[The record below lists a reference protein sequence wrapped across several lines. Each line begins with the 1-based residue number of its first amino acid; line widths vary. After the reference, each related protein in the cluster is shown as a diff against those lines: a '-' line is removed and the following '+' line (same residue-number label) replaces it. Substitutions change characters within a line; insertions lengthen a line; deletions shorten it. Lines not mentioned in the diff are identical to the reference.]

1 MGILLF
7 LVSALFSFLFY
18 NFYLMSNGRSFFG
31 SGNSDIFF
39 FDSFFW
45 NIAIEASFF
54 LVLWVFLLYS
64 FSRFRAIWIQRANIS
79 WWDVKATGKIFFRD
93 YLYYIGFLLFYASIY
108 LIFKNYDIINFG
120 FFVLFI
126 NIIILALFLVTNKFF
141 IFKDFIKINTILF
154 SLAYIWSYVYIFLT
168 GNNFFTF
175 IDLINS
181 CFILIFFMLSISWDK
196 YILKSS
202 DSDKG
207 LLIYLFIYGFLFISF
222 YLHYFIASA
231 TFIFSLTSF
240 LFFLGIF
247 LWALRVRFFQNNR
260 KLLKYLGLVFL
271 YISCVFG
278 LIHILAFWLNI
289 FVFLII
295 AYGIAFN
302 LDVHNKYQNYISLF
316 FAFLGWF
323 FLIYFLF
330 FRYFYVGSYK
340 DFILLFLFLS
350 LAFGIVF
357 YTYIKPLPNIP
368 DYYFFHTFSYLI
380 NIFWVISFLVLSDF
394 HILHLWIIL
403 LLESIFIFMSYYKL
417 NSLKTSSD
425 A

>member
-7 LVSALFSFLFY
+7 LVSALFSFIFY
-18 NFYLMSNGRSFFG
+18 NFYLMTNGRSFFG
-31 SGNSDIFF
+31 WWNSEAIFL
-39 FDSFFW
+39 DSFFW
-45 NIAIEASFF
+45 NIAIEASVF
-54 LVLWVFLLYS
+54 LVLGVFLLYS
-64 FSRFRAIWIQRANIS
+64 FSRFRVIWAQKASIS
-79 WWDVKATGKIFFRD
+79 WWDVKTTGKIFFRD
-93 YLYYIGFLLFYASIY
+93 YLYYIGFLLFYTSIY
-108 LIFKNYDIINFG
+108 LIFKNYDIINFW

-126 NIIILALFLVTNKFF
+126 NIIILALFLLTNKFF

-154 SLAYIWSYVYIFLT
+154 SLAYIWSYIYIFLT

-175 IDLINS
+175 VDLLNS
-181 CFILIFFMLSISWDK
+181 CFILAFFLLSISWDR

-202 DSDKG
+202 DSDKW

-222 YLHYFIASA
+222 YLHYFIESVS
-231 TFIFSLTSF
+231 FIFSLISF

-247 LWALRVRFFQNNR
+247 LWAIKIRFFQSSR
-260 KLLKYLGLVFL
+260 RLLKYLGLIFL
-271 YISCVFG
+271 YVSC
-278 LIHILAFWLNI
+278 IFWLVYTLWAGLNI
-289 FVFLII
+289 FIFLII

-316 FAFLGWF
+316 FAFLGGF

-330 FRYFYVGSYK
+330 FRYFYVWDYR
-340 DFILLFLFLS
+340 DFVLLFIFLS
-350 LAFGIVF
+350 LAFGIVI
-357 YTYIKPLPNIP
+357 YTYLRPLPNIP

-417 NSLKTSSD
+417 NSLKTLPD

>member
-7 LVSALFSFLFY
+7 LVSALFSFIFY
-18 NFYLMSNGRSFFG
+18 NFYLISNGRSFFG
-31 SGNSDIFF
+31 SGNVEVFF
-39 FDSFFW
+39 LDSFFG

-54 LVLWVFLLYS
+54 LILWVFLLYS
-64 FSRFRAIWIQRANIS
+64 FSRFRAIGIQKANIS
-79 WWDVKATGKIFFRD
+79 WWDIRKTGKVFFRD
-93 YLYYIGFLLFYASIY
+93 YLYYIGFLLFYTSIY

-175 IDLINS
+175 IDLLNS
-181 CFILIFFMLSISWDK
+181 FFILVFFVLSLSGDR

-207 LLIYLFIYGFLFISF
+207 LLVYLFMYWFLFVSF
-222 YLHYFIASA
+222 YLHYFIESVS
-231 TFIFSLTSF
+231 FIFSLTSF
-240 LFFLGIF
+240 LFFLWVF
-247 LWALRVRFFQNNR
+247 LWAIKVRFFQNNR
-260 KLLKYLGLVFL
+260 RLLKYLWLIFL
-271 YISCVFG
+271 YISS
-278 LIHILAFWLNI
+278 IFWIIYTLTSWINI
-289 FVFLII
+289 FIFLII
-295 AYGIAFN
+295 GYGIAFN
-302 LDVHNKYQNYISLF
+302 FDVHNKYQNYISLF

-330 FRYFYVGSYK
+330 FRYFYVWSYR
-340 DFILLFLFLS
+340 DFVLLFVFLWT
-350 LAFGIVF
+350 AFGIIF
-357 YTYIKPLPNIP
+357 YTYAKTLSNIP
-368 DYYFFHTFSYLI
+368 DYYFYHTFSYLI

-417 NSLKTSSD
+417 NSLKTHSD